1 MPIYRDKDRGCFV
14 FEFSRYI
21 DGQRVRATKRLP
33 RTWNQGQADA
43 FDRKE
48 SAKLYAVAT
57 GTGGAHHLIE
67 NAVALYVI
75 HRIPKLKHGKNVAN
89 ELSEIQDFYIG
100 RPLTALGDVS
110 KAIQLR
116 PIGRNGQTLAPAT
129 VKNRIAYLRAAVNY
143 AWKHHGYGG
152 DAKPTERMT
161 VPEVHNTSQV
171 FVSREELIAILRKIK
186 HRGARANVVRLY
198 YTGKRFSE
206 LGRAV
211 VNEDRTA
218 YYIADTKNAAPDWQ
232 PIHPKAR
239 AAFKVPPVAYHS
251 VRYHFIKA
259 CKELGLA
266 KTIHKLRHGTATAI
280 LSGGGSLKDV
290 QAALNHKSAQSA
302 MRYSHFVQE
311 VKVKALSYIGKRA

>member
-14 FEFSRYI
+14 YEFDRRI

-33 RTWNQGQADA
+33 RTWNQAQADA

-48 SAKLYAVAT
+48 SARLYAVAT
-57 GTGGAHHLIE
+57 GTGGANYLIE

-75 HRIPKLKHGKNVAN
+75 HRLPQLKHGKNVAG
-89 ELSEIQDFYIG
+89 ELNEIQHFYVG
-100 RPLTALGDVS
+100 RPLSALADVS

-116 PIGRNGQTLAPAT
+116 PTGRNGKPLAPAT

-152 DAKPTERMT
+152 EAKPTERMT

-171 FVSREELIAILRKIK
+171 FVSREELIAILRKMTD
-186 HRGARANVVRLY
+186 RRSRANVVRLY
-198 YTGKRFSE
+198 YTGKRFAE
-206 LGRAV
+206 LSRAV

-218 YYIADTKNAAPDWQ
+218 YYIADTKNAKPDWQ

-239 AAFKVPPVAYHS
+239 AAFKVPPHPYYS
-251 VRYHFIKA
+251 VRYHFLKA
-259 CKELGLA
+259 CKALGLK

-280 LSGGGSLKDV
+280 LTGGGDLKDV
-290 QAALNHKSAQSA
+290 QVALNHKSAQSA

-311 VKVKALSYIGKRA
+311 IKVKALSYIGKRA

>member
-14 FEFSRYI
+14 FEFDRRI

-33 RTWNQGQADA
+33 RTWNQGQADS

-48 SAKLYAVAT
+48 SARLYAVAT
-57 GTGGAHHLIE
+57 GTGGADHLIE
-67 NAVALYVI
+67 NAVALYVT
-75 HRIPKLKHGKNVAN
+75 HRLPKLKHGLNTGN
-89 ELSEIQDFYIG
+89 ELREIQDFYLG
-100 RPLTALGDVS
+100 RPLSALADVS

-116 PIGRNGQTLAPAT
+116 HKGKNGKPLAPAT
-129 VKNRIAYLRAAVNY
+129 IKNRIAYLRAAVNY

-152 DAKPTERMT
+152 ESKPTERMT

-171 FVSREELIAILRKIK
+171 FVSREELIAILQLIK
-186 HRGARANVVRLY
+186 DRGARANVLRLY
-198 YTGKRFSE
+198 YTGKRFAE
-206 LGRAV
+206 LSRAV

-239 AAFKVPPVAYHS
+239 AAFRVPPMPYYV
-251 VRYHFIKA
+251 VRYHFLKA
-259 CKELGLA
+259 CNALGLK
-266 KTIHKLRHGTATAI
+266 KTLHKLRHGTATAI
-280 LSGGGSLKDV
+280 LTGGGSLKDV
-290 QAALNHKSAQSA
+290 QVALNHKSAQSA

>member
-14 FEFSRYI
+14 FEFDRRI

-33 RTWNQGQADA
+33 RIWNQAQADE

-48 SAKLYAVAT
+48 SARLYAVAT
-57 GTGGAHHLIE
+57 GTGGANHLIE
-67 NAVALYVI
+67 NAVALYVV
-75 HRIPKLKHGKNVAN
+75 HRLPKLKHGTNVAM
-89 ELSEIQDFYIG
+89 ELREIQDFYIG

-116 PIGRNGQTLAPAT
+116 HKGRGGKTLAPAT
-129 VKNRIAYLRAAVNY
+129 IKNRIAYLRAAVNY

-171 FVSREELIAILRKIK
+171 FVSREELIPILRLIK
-186 HRGARANVVRLY
+186 DRGSRANVVRLY
-198 YTGKRFSE
+198 YTGKRFAE

-239 AAFKVPPVAYHS
+239 AAFRTPPAPYYS
-251 VRYHFIKA
+251 VRYHFLKA
-259 CKELGLA
+259 CKALGLK

-280 LSGGGSLKDV
+280 LSGGGNLKDV
-290 QAALNHKSAQSA
+290 QVALNHKSAQSA
-302 MRYSHFVQE
+302 MRYSHFVIE
-311 VKVKALSYIGKRA
+311 VKAKALSYIGKRA

>member
-14 FEFSRYI
+14 FEFDRRI
-21 DGQRVRATKRLP
+21 DGHRVRATKRLP
-33 RTWNQGQADA
+33 RTWNQAQADE

-48 SAKLYAVAT
+48 SARLYALAT

-67 NAVALYVI
+67 NAVAIYVT
-75 HRIPKLKHGKNVAN
+75 HRLPKLKHGTNVAM
-89 ELSEIQDFYIG
+89 ELREIQDFYIG

-116 PIGRNGQTLAPAT
+116 HKGRNGKSLAPAT
-129 VKNRIAYLRAAVNY
+129 IKNRIAYLRAAVNY

-152 DAKPTERMT
+152 EAKPTERMT

-171 FVSREELIAILRKIK
+171 FVSREELVVILRKMTD
-186 HRGARANVVRLY
+186 RRSRANVVRLY
-198 YTGKRFSE
+198 YTGKRFAE

-218 YYIADTKNAAPDWQ
+218 YYIADTKNDKPDWQ

-239 AAFKVPPVAYHS
+239 AAFRVPPAPYYS
-251 VRYHFIKA
+251 VRYHFLKA
-259 CKELGLA
+259 CKALGLK

-290 QAALNHKSAQSA
+290 QVALNHKSAQSA